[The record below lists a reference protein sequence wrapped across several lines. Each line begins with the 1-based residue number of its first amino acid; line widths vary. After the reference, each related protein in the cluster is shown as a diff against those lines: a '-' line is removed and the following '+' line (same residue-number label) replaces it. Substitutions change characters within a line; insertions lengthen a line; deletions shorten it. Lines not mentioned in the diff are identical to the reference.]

1 MTRATDIL
9 LASLAPRGLN
19 RPGSAKYIG
28 VGTSLFDE
36 MVDDGRMPKPKQING
51 RTVWDRVEIDFAF
64 EALPH
69 KDEATPWDVDDTGGT
84 E

>member
-1 MTRATDIL
+1 MTRAADIL
-9 LASLAPRGLN
+9 PASLAPRGLN
-19 RPGSAKYIG
+19 RPVSAGYIG

-51 RTVWDRVEIDFAF
+51 RKVWDRHELDLSFD
-64 EALPH
+64 ALPH
-69 KDEATPWDVDDTGGT
+69 KDEANPWDDDTGGT